1 MGQFSQR
8 YHLFFSPLSILV
20 VLWPRPLASLLAAVL
35 LSLSGWGGYEGYKS
49 LRAWNHERAARLAL
63 AERDFK
69 VARDHL
75 RTCLDLRPNNASTH
89 FLAAQAARRD
99 RDLDAAEE
107 QLLICQRLEDMTD
120 DVTLE
125 WALLLAQR
133 GKLIEVEE
141 YLNRRLGEGDVN
153 TPLIL
158 VELCGEYL
166 LNHSLPESSHLF
178 EASLALV
185 PVNTSA

>member
-1 MGQFSQR
+1 MGQFSQG
-8 YHLFFSPLSILV
+8 YHLFLSPLSILV
-20 VLWPRPLASLLAAVL
+20 VLWRRPLASLLAAVL

-49 LRAWNHERAARLAL
+49 LRTWNHERAARLAL

-75 RTCLDLRPNNASTH
+75 RTCLDLRPNNASTP
-89 FLAAQAARRD
+89 FLAAQAARRG
-99 RDLDAAEE
+99 RDLDAADG

-141 YLNRRLGEGDVN
+141 DLNRRWAQRGGNAPLNLEVLGCADVRILRLGDSRD
-153 TPLIL
+153 IL
-158 VELCGEYL
+158 
-166 LNHSLPESSHLF
+166 
-178 EASLALV
+178 
-185 PVNTSA
+185 